1 MQLKTNLS
9 SLIETQI
16 RLEKNTAKKI
26 KEIEDAT
33 SNLGA
38 KLLLAEMRF
47 DTEKHAS
54 ILEVMVGLMSHVRPD
69 AENRRFWQVE
79 TQSYVDAL
87 VVKKML
93 EKHVM
98 VETEMLKQV
107 EAAMAKTD
115 DEALTLLFNH
125 IKEDEKKHHKI
136 LKKILKN
143 AFRME
148 SIP

>member
-1 MQLKTNLS
+1 
-9 SLIETQI
+9 
-16 RLEKNTAKKI
+16 
-26 KEIEDAT
+26 
-33 SNLGA
+33 
-38 KLLLAEMRF
+38 
-47 DTEKHAS
+47 
-54 ILEVMVGLMSHVRPD
+54 
-69 AENRRFWQVE
+69 
-79 TQSYVDAL
+79 
-87 VVKKML
+87 
-93 EKHVM
+93 M

-107 EAAMAKTD
+107 EATMAKTD

>member
-1 MQLKTNLS
+1 MQPPTDLA

-16 RLEKNTAKKI
+16 RLEKKTAKSV

-33 SNLGA
+33 SNLAA
-38 KLLLAEMRF
+38 KLFLAEIRY
-47 DTEKHAS
+47 DTEKHAK
-54 ILEVMVGLMSHVRPD
+54 ILEAMITWMHHTELD

-87 VVKKML
+87 VAKRML
-93 EKHVM
+93 TNHLK
-98 VETEMLKQV
+98 VETEMLKRT
-107 EAAMAKTD
+107 EETMAKTD

-125 IKEDEKKHHKI
+125 IKEDEKKHHEI
-136 LKKILKN
+136 LKKILKH